1 MSLDLDLDLDLDIDG
16 ALDAFEAEEDGD
28 SDKPTILLVDDEPPN
43 LDVASRILNKHFNIL
58 TASSGKDALNVL
70 AGLPPE
76 QSVEVIVSDQRMPH
90 MTGVELFTE
99 LCRQQHP
106 ASRIILTGYADLE
119 SIMDSVNSAE
129 IYRYLTKPIEA
140 TVLSNAVEAGRKKF
154 GIQADNRRLIAMVKD
169 LIEETGELNKK
180 LAQHGGDEAISQPE
194 STSKDAPR
202 NLELAV
208 LFIDL
213 RGFTALSK
221 DLGPVGTIEVLQRL
235 HHGIH
240 GIIYDA
246 GGIVDKHLGDGLM
259 AVFGLGGVAGVQS
272 AMAAA
277 EGIVEAAP
285 GLIANIASANP
296 KAKGLKLGI
305 GVAAGEVVVGVIG
318 SERRQELA
326 VIGEPANLAARLQ
339 EYTKNALNSDIDGP
353 LKPFEHALAICT
365 PEMVGSM
372 SNFKLQELNDIR
384 VRDFTELSQV
394 GIFYS

>member
-1 MSLDLDLDLDLDIDG
+1 MSFDLNLNLNLDLDG
-16 ALDAFEAEEDGD
+16 ALDGFDDELNEDN
-28 SDKPTILLVDDEPPN
+28 DKPTILLVDDEPPN
-43 LDVASRILNKHFNIL
+43 LDVASKILKKHFKIL
-58 TASSGKDALNVL
+58 TASSGKEALTVL
-70 AGLPPE
+70 AGLPSD
-76 QSVEVIVSDQRMPH
+76 QAVEVIVSDQRMPQ

-119 SIMDSVNSAE
+119 SIMDSVNTAE
-129 IYRYLTKPIEA
+129 IYRYLTKPIDA
-140 TVLSNAVEAGRKKF
+140 NVLSNAVEAGRKKF
-154 GIQADNRRLIAMVKD
+154 GIQSDNRRLIAMVKD
-169 LIEETGELNKK
+169 LIEETGELNKR
-180 LAQHGGDEAISQPE
+180 LAQHGKGENVVQPD
-194 STSKDAPR
+194 STSRDAPR
-202 NLELAV
+202 NLVLAV

-221 DLGPVGTIEVLQRL
+221 ELGPVGTIEVLQRL

-277 EGIVEAAP
+277 EGIVDAAP
-285 GLIANIASANP
+285 GLITSIVSANP
-296 KAKGLKLGI
+296 KAMGLKIGI

-318 SERRQELA
+318 SERKQELA

-339 EYTKNALNSDIDGP
+339 EFTKIALDTSQVSELESFDN
-353 LKPFEHALAICT
+353 ALAICT
-365 PEMVGSM
+365 PEMVGSL
-372 SNFKLQELNDIR
+372 SRFKLQELGKVR
-384 VRDFTELSQV
+384 VRDFVEIDKV
-394 GIFYS
+394 GVFRS